1 VDRCAAHAVRVAVS
15 SSLGRD
21 RSSDAT
27 TRRRPTANCA
37 RSANATFLPTH
48 VMADAMALLASTFER
63 EEITIVG
70 GHLDPQKDDASQ
82 VSQARVVT

>member
-1 VDRCAAHAVRVAVS
+1 
-15 SSLGRD
+15 
-21 RSSDAT
+21 
-27 TRRRPTANCA
+27 
-37 RSANATFLPTH
+37 
-48 VMADAMALLASTFER
+48 MADAMALLASTFER